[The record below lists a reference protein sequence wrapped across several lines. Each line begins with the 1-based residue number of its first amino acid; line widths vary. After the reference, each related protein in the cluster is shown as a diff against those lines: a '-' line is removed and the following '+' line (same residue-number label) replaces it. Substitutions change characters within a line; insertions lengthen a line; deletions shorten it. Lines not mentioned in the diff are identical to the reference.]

1 MLQLK
6 ILIVEDDLKIQNF
19 LIKSILEIENS
30 IQIKTS
36 TSSEKALK
44 IAKNYSIDIFILDIQ
59 LIDYK
64 GTQLAKQIRELDKYK
79 YTPII
84 FATVLANEELSA
96 YREIKCYSFLIKPFT
111 KEEIKN
117 AVKEA
122 IDYNNSIEHK
132 TKNIRIE
139 QKSQIFEYNIN
150 DIIYIESFRKRK
162 VIHVLTLD
170 KEVIENTISGYSLK
184 SLLKLIDDNDFI
196 QPHRSYIINKRYLQ
210 TIEKDKNLV
219 KLKHI
224 DMSIP
229 IGNKFKSGL
238 YI

>member
-1 MLQLK
+1 MK
-6 ILIVEDDLKIQNF
+6 ILIVEDDLKIQKF

-30 IQIKTS
+30 IQVKTS

-96 YREIKCYSFLIKPFT
+96 YREIRCYSFLIKPFT

-132 TKNIRIE
+132 TKSIRIE
-139 QKSQIFEYNIN
+139 QKRQIFEYNIN

-162 VIHVLTLD
+162 VIHVLTVD
-170 KEVIENTISGYSLK
+170 KEIIENTISGYSLK
-184 SLLKLIDDNDFI
+184 SLLKLIGDEDFI
-196 QPHRSYIINKRYLQ
+196 QPHRSYIINKMYLK

-224 DMSIP
+224 NMPIP
-229 IGNKFKSGL
+229 IGNKFKQNL
-238 YI
+238 YT

>member
-1 MLQLK
+1 MK
-6 ILIVEDDLKIQNF
+6 VLIVEDDLKIQNF
-19 LIKSILEIENS
+19 LIKSILEIENN
-30 IQIKTS
+30 IQVKTS
-36 TSSEKALK
+36 TSSEKALR
-44 IAKNYSIDIFILDIQ
+44 IARNYSIDIFILDIQ

-64 GTQLAKQIRELDKYK
+64 GTQLAKQIRKLDKYK

-111 KEEIKN
+111 KEEIKT
-117 AVKEA
+117 ALKEA

-132 TKNIRIE
+132 TKSIRIE

-150 DIIYIESFRKRK
+150 DIIYIESFRKKK
-162 VIHVLTLD
+162 VIHVLTVD
-170 KEVIENTISGYSLK
+170 KEVIANTISGYSLK

-210 TIEKDKNLV
+210 TIEKDKNIV
-219 KLKHI
+219 KLKYI

>member
-1 MLQLK
+1 MK

-30 IQIKTS
+30 IQVKTS

-132 TKNIRIE
+132 TKSIRIE
-139 QKSQIFEYNIN
+139 QKRQIFEYNIN
-150 DIIYIESFRKRK
+150 DIIYIESFRKKK
-162 VIHVLTLD
+162 VIHILTLD
-170 KEVIENTISGYSLK
+170 KEVIENTISGYSLN
-184 SLLKLIDDNDFI
+184 SLLKLIDNEDFI
-196 QPHRSYIINKRYLQ
+196 QPHRSYIINKRYIK
-210 TIEKDKNLV
+210 TIAKDKKHI
-219 KLKHI
+219 KLKYI
-224 DMSIP
+224 VMPIP
-229 IGNKFKSGL
+229 IGNKFKEAL
-238 YI
+238 YD

>member
-1 MLQLK
+1 MK
-6 ILIVEDDLKIQNF
+6 ILIVEDDLKIQNL
-19 LIKSILEIENS
+19 LIKSINEIDNN

-36 TSSEKALK
+36 ISSEKALK

-64 GTQLAKQIRELDKYK
+64 GTQLAKQIRELYKYK

-111 KEEIKN
+111 KAEIKN
-117 AVKEA
+117 ALKEA
-122 IDYNNSIEHK
+122 IDYNDSIEYK

-162 VIHVLTLD
+162 EIYVLTVD
-170 KEVIENTISGYSLK
+170 KEVIANTISGYSIK
-184 SLLKLIDDNDFI
+184 ALLELIDDEDFI
-196 QPHRSYIINKRYLQ
+196 QSHRSYIINKRYII
-210 TIEKDKNLV
+210 TIAKDKNHV
-219 KLKHI
+219 KLKYVDI
-224 DMSIP
+224 PIP
-229 IGNKFKSGL
+229 IGNVFRRNL
-238 YI
+238 INQV

>member
-1 MLQLK
+1 MK

-19 LIKSILEIENS
+19 LIKSILEIENI
-30 IQIKTS
+30 IQVKTS
-36 TSSEKALK
+36 TSSEEALK

-111 KEEIKN
+111 KEEIKK
-117 AVKEA
+117 ALKEA
-122 IDYNNSIEHK
+122 IDYNNSIKHK

-139 QKSQIFEYNIN
+139 QKSQIFEYDIN

-162 VIHVLTLD
+162 VIHVLTVD
-170 KEVIENTISGYSLK
+170 KEVIANTISGYSLK